1 MKDTLKGIVELF
13 YWLAFIV
20 LLIISAIGIYHE
32 FNPPDIITK
41 NGYVYE
47 LQQDPA
53 ISFVKYNCTYVLKEG
68 ATE

>member
-13 YWLAFIV
+13 YWLALIV

-32 FNPPDIITK
+32 FNPPDIIIK
-41 NGYVYE
+41 YGYVYE

-53 ISFVKYNCTYVLKEG
+53 VSIVKYNCTYVLKEG
-68 ATE
+68 ETE